1 MQRFLHDR
9 QRQGHGYPIIAVN
22 SGTVATGDAL
32 YVDSNGFLA
41 VITTS
46 SKVLGFSNE
55 DKTITSDNQ
64 TVAKYKPQWVP
75 AAGVEM
81 VYGAD
86 QACTQTDIGAYADM
100 GTVTTAAQVLNLAA
114 GSTGQFF
121 VLGFG
126 PFDEGV
132 TTTDTVVEVAEPQL
146 LAFTQD

>member
-9 QRQGHGYPIIAVN
+9 VREGHGYPIIQAN
-22 SGTVATGDAL
+22 SITTVVADAL
-32 YVDSNGFLA
+32 LIDTSGFLA
-41 VITTS
+41 MVTTS
-46 SKVLGFSNE
+46 SKVFGYANE

-64 TVAKYKPQWVP
+64 TVAKYKILYVP
-75 AAGVEM
+75 AEGVEM

-86 QACTQTDIGAYADM
+86 QAATQTDIGAYADFV
-100 GTVTTAAQVLNLAA
+100 TVTVGAFQLNLAA
-114 GSTGQFF
+114 GNTGQMF

-132 TTTDTVVEVAEPQL
+132 TTTDVVVEVAEPQL